1 MKKLLLSAIFS
12 LLYITSASADMGVNV
27 GVSGQAGIF
36 AASGKEELGTRVD
49 GKGTEHGAATYGS
62 VFAEFTMGDR
72 LMVGVDF
79 VPSAL
84 STDTVESVRDAFQSS
99 VTGATTTANAG
110 GENKIQ
116 IDFKDMT
123 TAYVGL
129 MVTENMYA
137 KVGAVTVDVITNEN
151 LATGSAYG
159 NKSMDGTMFGLGY
172 HNEMDNG
179 VFFRFEG
186 TYMDFDGVSAT
197 STTDT
202 NRKIT
207 LSNLDGVTG
216 KISLGKSF

>member
-36 AASGKEELGTRVD
+36 AASGKEQLGTRTD
-49 GKGTEHGAATYGS
+49 DTGTEHGAASYGS
-62 VFAEFTMGDR
+62 VFAELTMGDR
-72 LMVGVDF
+72 LMVGIDY

-84 STDTVESVRDAFQSS
+84 STDTVETDRTAFQSAA
-99 VTGATTTANAG
+99 TGATTTANAG

-123 TAYVGL
+123 TGYVGVML
-129 MVTENMYA
+129 TDNMYA
-137 KVGAVTVDVITNEN
+137 KAGVVTVDVITNES

-159 NKSMDGTMFGLGY
+159 NKTMDGTMFGLGY
-172 HNEMDNG
+172 HLVRDNG

-186 TYMDFDGVSAT
+186 SYMDFDSVSAT

>member
-27 GVSGQAGIF
+27 GVSGSAGLF

-49 GKGTEHGAATYGS
+49 GKGTEHGAASYGS
-62 VFAEFTMGDR
+62 VFAEITMADR
-72 LMVGVDF
+72 LMIGIDYL
-79 VPSAL
+79 PSAL
-84 STDTVESVRDAFQSS
+84 STDTVESVRDIKAPGGN
-99 VTGATTTANAG
+99 GAASANTG

-123 TAYVGL
+123 TGYVGV
-129 MVTENMYA
+129 MITDNMYA
-137 KVGAVTVDVITNEN
+137 KAGVVTVDVITNEN

-159 NKSMDGTMFGLGY
+159 NKSMDGTMFGVGY
-172 HNEMDNG
+172 HMARDNG
-179 VFFRFEG
+179 IFFRFEG

-202 NRKIT
+202 TRKIT

>member
-84 STDTVESVRDAFQSS
+84 STDTVESFRD
-99 VTGATTTANAG
+99 GHGGLTAGDNAG